1 MSGQTKNEK
10 KLIRGEFIVEGY
22 LEDKEYLS
30 ILAQTANRLDLKGYI
45 KRLEANKYII
55 VIEGCKT
62 NIEIFAKQVVK
73 NTVPDSL
80 KISGIKT
87 TDVIFKPYK
96 GDLPPF
102 KVL

>member
-1 MSGQTKNEK
+1 MSKHTEDEK
-10 KLIRGEFIVEGY
+10 RLIRGEFIVEGHI
-22 LEDKEYLS
+22 EDKEYLN
-30 ILAQTANRLDLKGYI
+30 ILTQTANRLDLRGYI
-45 KRLEANKYII
+45 KRLKANKYII

-80 KISGIKT
+80 KISGIKA
-87 TDVIFKPYK
+87 TDVIFKEYK

-102 KVL
+102 KAL